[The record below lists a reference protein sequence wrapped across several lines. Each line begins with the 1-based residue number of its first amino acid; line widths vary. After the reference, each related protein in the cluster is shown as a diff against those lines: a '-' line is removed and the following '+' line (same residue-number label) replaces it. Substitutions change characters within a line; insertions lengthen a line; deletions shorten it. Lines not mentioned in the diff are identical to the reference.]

1 MRSKVFQRILDNPWY
16 YKIPVLSDLVF
27 QAELKYKRLKEKFE
41 WMGVYFSPFKAPI
54 PKFYVGKI
62 AVGVPYFYP
71 RRWVKATPKRATE
84 AALKEIKRFEAWN
97 EANKGKPRRIPSFEE
112 VYKDKL
118 NYQYIVDKKIGF
130 DFVGLGYKTKWSD
143 TDYRFEW
150 GPIWSFVFFGWQV
163 AVSFKVPYPEHYW
176 VCWLTYKNDTYK
188 QSSTRMKIHKAKEVN
203 PEVWTSSFSGLDN
216 KKETVCYWDKVLKDK
231 WL

>member
-1 MRSKVFQRILDNPWY
+1 MRSKVFQRILDNPWC
-16 YKIPVLSDLVF
+16 YKIPVLSHLIF
-27 QAELKYKRLKEKFE
+27 QAERLKEKFE
-41 WMGVYFSPFKAPI
+41 WMGVYFSPFKAPV
-54 PKFYVGKI
+54 PKFYVGGV

-84 AALKEIKRFEAWN
+84 AALKEIQRLN
-97 EANKGKPRRIPSFEE
+97 EANNGKRVPSFEE
-112 VYKDKL
+112 VYKEKL
-118 NYQYIVDKKIGF
+118 RYEYVVDKKIGF

-176 VCWLTYKNDTYK
+176 VCWLTYKNDTY
-188 QSSTRMKIHKAKEVN
+188 STTRMKIHKAKEVN
-203 PEVWTSSFSGLDN
+203 PEIWTSSFSG

>member
-1 MRSKVFQRILDNPWY
+1 MTINSIDMRSKVFQRILDKLGHLIY
-16 YKIPVLSDLVF
+16 QDEVKYKI
-27 QAELKYKRLKEKFE
+27 LKSKFE
-41 WMGVYFSPFKAPI
+41 WMGVYFSPFKPPI
-54 PKFYVGKI
+54 PKFYVGGI
-62 AVGVPYFYP
+62 TVGVPYFYP

-84 AALKEIKRFEAWN
+84 AALKEIKRLN
-97 EANKGKPRRIPSFEE
+97 EANKGKRVPSFEE
-112 VYKDKL
+112 VYKEKL
-118 NYQYIVDKKIGF
+118 RYEYVVDKKIGF
-130 DFVGLGYKTKWSD
+130 DFVGLGYKTKWSG

-150 GPIWSFVFFGWQV
+150 GPVWSFVFFGWQV